1 VVQAREEGILLL
13 LVSGAPI
20 TEPVAWYGLIVMN
33 TEEEV
38 QQAFAELKEG
48 SFIKEGTRVG
58 VRG

>member
-1 VVQAREEGILLL
+1 VVQAREEGIRLL